1 MSLAGGVT
9 AAVEGFQDRTIVSLP
24 VGVALNALGVAT
36 TTTGEV
42 LFTSTILLDLS
53 EFASQ
58 VGVLGGVFDGA
69 TSSLFVRGGDF
80 VGIPPWVWAL
90 AVGWSGVL
98 VGTGVRLYRT
108 RRSWMRKYRDDQPQR

>member
-69 TSSLFVRGGDF
+69 TSSRFVRGGDF
-80 VGIPPWVWAL
+80 VGIPAWVWAL

-98 VGTGVRLYRT
+98 VGTGARLYRT
-108 RRSWMRKYRDDQPQR
+108 RHSWMRKYRDEQTQR

>member
-1 MSLAGGVT
+1 VSLAGGVT

-58 VGVLGGVFDGA
+58 VGVLGVFSMA
-69 TSSLFVRGGDF
+69 QQAVLSSEEVILWAFLRGCG
-80 VGIPPWVWAL
+80 
-90 AVGWSGVL
+90 
-98 VGTGVRLYRT
+98 R
-108 RRSWMRKYRDDQPQR
+108 